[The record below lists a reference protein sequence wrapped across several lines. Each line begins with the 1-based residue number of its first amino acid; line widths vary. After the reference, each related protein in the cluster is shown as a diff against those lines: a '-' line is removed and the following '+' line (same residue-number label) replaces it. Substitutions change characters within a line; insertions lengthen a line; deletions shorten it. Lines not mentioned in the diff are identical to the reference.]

1 MHRKMIENDF
11 PSLLYCQ
18 VYVSYKDNVRILNPE
33 VQISFFILVQL
44 AIESFIAFNRVLTLA
59 SLMTTV
65 KSYENP
71 SYK

>member
-1 MHRKMIENDF
+1 MIEND
-11 PSLLYCQ
+11 SLACFIRQ

-44 AIESFIAFNRVLTLA
+44 AIESFITFNRVIILA
-59 SLMTTV
+59 TLMTTV
-65 KSYENP
+65 QSCDNP

>member
-1 MHRKMIENDF
+1 MMIEND
-11 PSLLYCQ
+11 SLACFIRQ

-44 AIESFIAFNRVLTLA
+44 AIESFITFNRVIILA
-59 SLMTTV
+59 TLMTTV
-65 KSYENP
+65 QSCDNP

>member
-1 MHRKMIENDF
+1 MSDF

-33 VQISFFILVQL
+33 VQISFFILVQF
-44 AIESFIAFNRVLTLA
+44 AIESFIAINRVATLA
-59 SLMTTV
+59 FFNMSA
-65 KSYENP
+65 SCENP

>member
-1 MHRKMIENDF
+1 MSWKMSDF

-33 VQISFFILVQL
+33 VQISFFILVQF
-44 AIESFIAFNRVLTLA
+44 AIESFITINRVATLA
-59 SLMTTV
+59 FFNMTA
-65 KSYENP
+65 SCENP